1 MFRLSSGALC
11 HVARSPDF
19 LSASERERL
28 LAIPEEL
35 GKLICH
41 YTFSEADLLVI
52 RQRHGDAN
60 RLGFAVQRCLLWCL
74 GQGGLTTT
82 DVPPAL
88 LQWTPRNG
96 ASIRRAGPSV

>member
-1 MFRLSSGALC
+1 M
-11 HVARSPDF
+11 
-19 LSASERERL
+19 
-28 LAIPEEL
+28 
-35 GKLICH
+35 CH

>member
-1 MFRLSSGALC
+1 M
-11 HVARSPDF
+11 
-19 LSASERERL
+19 
-28 LAIPEEL
+28 
-35 GKLICH
+35 
-41 YTFSEADLLVI
+41 I